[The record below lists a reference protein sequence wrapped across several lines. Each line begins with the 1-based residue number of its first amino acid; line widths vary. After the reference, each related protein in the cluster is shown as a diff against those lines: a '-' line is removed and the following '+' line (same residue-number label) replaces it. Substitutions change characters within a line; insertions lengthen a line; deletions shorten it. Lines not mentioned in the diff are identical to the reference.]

1 MTAWTYYRLHNR
13 RCEVVGWMRVNGT
26 RTEYI
31 GLCGDRWQ
39 TLDLPY
45 AHRVYLIEAP
55 IGFEYL
61 GGAET

>member
-1 MTAWTYYRLHNR
+1 
-13 RCEVVGWMRVNGT
+13 MRVNGT